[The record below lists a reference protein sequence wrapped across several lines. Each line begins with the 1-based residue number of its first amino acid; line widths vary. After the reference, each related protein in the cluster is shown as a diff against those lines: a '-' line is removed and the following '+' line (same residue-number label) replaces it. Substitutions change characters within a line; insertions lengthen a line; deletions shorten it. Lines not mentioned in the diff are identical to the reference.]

1 MPQLAVRTY
10 SSLAEIFTA
19 VKEGQIFAG
28 LHGELQIAYYM
39 RQNPE
44 TAIYVAVE
52 SVVRHSSDIR
62 IAVRPDAPNLMRWV
76 NVYLANHVGVL
87 DKSELME
94 RYVKPSSDAR

>member
-1 MPQLAVRTY
+1 
-10 SSLAEIFTA
+10 
-19 VKEGQIFAG
+19 
-28 LHGELQIAYYM
+28 M